1 MSNLKLR
8 LLIIIN
14 LTFFNIVCF
23 AQNKFSVT
31 VEFPDMLYSK
41 NISVSYN
48 NGKIIKKIDLPME
61 NKITISDTLYSKYAI
76 IKVTIDSNNFC
87 KRSTTNTFYIT
98 KKQASVTF
106 TSLKYP
112 NENTSQIRY
121 KLTNVYNADTI
132 ANQFYLYTAVERNKL
147 NDFAISIEKK
157 DSINARDFAMNKLLV
172 KNLISKEMRF
182 IKKNKTNYFSFQ
194 VFKNEIAPNIFANPD
209 STLHFYKNIFPA
221 NLRNTPE
228 GKEIMK
234 ILTGRKIASSEGIQA
249 PDFKLTDINGKR
261 IELKDYKGKYVLINF
276 WASWCVPCI
285 AELPSIKKI
294 SNQYFPEKLIII
306 TNTIDKDTLAFLAAI
321 KKYGMSDWINVY
333 NSTDLEKK
341 FGGVTA
347 IPQLFLIDPKGK
359 IVYNR
364 NFNPI
369 DNNTLTRLNQIL
381 KKDLQ

>member
-1 MSNLKLR
+1 MSNLKLI
-8 LLIIIN
+8 LLTIIN
-14 LTFFNIVCF
+14 ITLNIVCF

-48 NGKIIKKIDLPME
+48 NGKIIKKIDLSME
-61 NKITISDTLYSKYAI
+61 NKITISDTLYSKYAT

-87 KRSTTNTFYIT
+87 KWSTTNTFYIT
-98 KKQASVTF
+98 RSPASITF
-106 TSLKYP
+106 TSLKCSDQ
-112 NENTSQIRY
+112 NTSQIRY

-147 NDFAISIEKK
+147 NDFARSIEKK
-157 DSINARDFAMNKLLV
+157 DSINAQDFTMNKLLV
-172 KNLISKEMRF
+172 KDLISKEMSF
-182 IKKNKTNYFSFQ
+182 INKNKNNYFAFQ
-194 VFKNEIAPNIFANPD
+194 VFKNEIAPNIFANSD
-209 STLHFYKNIFPA
+209 ITLHFYKTNFPD

-228 GKEIMK
+228 GKEIMQ
-234 ILTGRKIASSEGIQA
+234 ILNGRKIASSENMEAPNFKIMDIQG
-249 PDFKLTDINGKR
+249 NR
-261 IELKDYKGKYVLINF
+261 IELKNYKGKYVLINF

-294 SNQYFPEKLIII
+294 SDQFFPEKLIII

-321 KKYGMSDWINVY
+321 KKYGMSDWINIF
-333 NSTDLEKK
+333 NSSDLEKK

-359 IVYNR
+359 IIYNR

-381 KKDLQ
+381 KRTCND

>member
-98 KKQASVTF
+98 KKPASVTF
-106 TSLKYP
+106 TSLKCP
-112 NENTSQIRY
+112 DENTSQIRY

-209 STLHFYKNIFPA
+209 STLHFYKTNLPA

-294 SNQYFPEKLIII
+294 SDQYFPEKLIII

-321 KKYGMSDWINVY
+321 KKYGMSDWVNIF